1 MRLSNVPNPFFQ
13 LLFVG
18 LLLGALVVVVLNQL
32 PWFFLLLLL
41 LFLILLIWFLFY
53 GRLDRPKYPPEEFYV
68 TGEVIIRGPAK
79 AVESAVGQASGRAGI
94 ELSHLDR
101 IDYSELEDAVRNC
114 LSECSPTDFNSFVI
128 DLYSLT
134 GTEKS
139 VAAAIRAINDAV
151 GRGSDVRA
159 EPNWLSGYPWEPTGS
174 PWEPTGSPW
183 EPTGSANEDE
193 QKAPSSLF
201 MEQWAFKQIELDKK
215 VDSSSGRKVRIG
227 ILDTSPFEGER
238 LSRMTLDW
246 VAEPTPLTV
255 TLNNRYRLP
264 EAKKNHVDLSSH
276 GVFAAG
282 LAHAIAPNAEVQ
294 MIRVLNKNNLG
305 DLYYLLKAIFEFIK
319 ENTFIDLP
327 DNHDRYG
334 AVLNMSL
341 GVRVPPD
348 EAGMGLPLEVQS
360 MRDLLQ
366 AAKCAGIMVVAA
378 SGNNSAN
385 MLRPEPA
392 NLPANWPEILS
403 VAASDQE
410 ETRACFSNQGNIGAP
425 GGDGKTKVG
434 DPNSCEPA
442 NKDCAKAQSDCKY
455 SVIGPVLKTDKNT
468 GFAYWSGTSFST
480 PMVAGLAACVIEMG
494 RGKLSP
500 DAVRHIIECGAKVVD
515 APDIGNR
522 IINVPATLNI
532 ENTCWTDY
540 RVQSEPV
547 KAYQVKT
554 AV

>member
-18 LLLGALVVVVLNQL
+18 LLLGAVVVVVLNQL

-41 LFLILLIWFLFY
+41 LILILLIWFLFY

-215 VDSSSGRKVRIG
+215 VDSSSGRKVRIV
-227 ILDTSPFEGER
+227 ILDTSPFE
-238 LSRMTLDW
+238 
-246 VAEPTPLTV
+246 
-255 TLNNRYRLP
+255 
-264 EAKKNHVDLSSH
+264 
-276 GVFAAG
+276 
-282 LAHAIAPNAEVQ
+282 
-294 MIRVLNKNNLG
+294 
-305 DLYYLLKAIFEFIK
+305 
-319 ENTFIDLP
+319 
-327 DNHDRYG
+327 
-334 AVLNMSL
+334 
-341 GVRVPPD
+341 
-348 EAGMGLPLEVQS
+348 
-360 MRDLLQ
+360 
-366 AAKCAGIMVVAA
+366 
-378 SGNNSAN
+378 
-385 MLRPEPA
+385 
-392 NLPANWPEILS
+392 
-403 VAASDQE
+403 
-410 ETRACFSNQGNIGAP
+410 
-425 GGDGKTKVG
+425 
-434 DPNSCEPA
+434 
-442 NKDCAKAQSDCKY
+442 
-455 SVIGPVLKTDKNT
+455 
-468 GFAYWSGTSFST
+468 
-480 PMVAGLAACVIEMG
+480 
-494 RGKLSP
+494 
-500 DAVRHIIECGAKVVD
+500 
-515 APDIGNR
+515 
-522 IINVPATLNI
+522 
-532 ENTCWTDY
+532 
-540 RVQSEPV
+540 
-547 KAYQVKT
+547 
-554 AV
+554 